1 MPGNF
6 SHHTFKS
13 PNQSTLRYHTS
24 SLNSPP
30 LPPASPWLI
39 PPDQTMDFQHQQHQ
53 QQQFEQKA
61 HYMNAMKFDEPTP
74 DYLISMV
81 QSFSKGQN
89 VSLTREQIAQIMQ
102 YYNMMGTHRPMT
114 PEQHR
119 MMAAAMQHQAIEH
132 QHQKQQQQQQFEH
145 MQTAHMNAMKFNK
158 PTQDSLAQ
166 MVQSY
171 GKGQNVTLTPEQ
183 ISQVMQYCKMM
194 GTPVCSNMMPGNQN
208 VLPQGWMQQRG
219 QQPEMI
225 MNPVPHPNPDMQP
238 PVDYLHS
245 AHMQS
250 KTPGQ
255 QQMISATMQHK
266 AMNQQN
272 QHQQQ
277 FEHQQI
283 GHDMNAMKFNKP
295 APHQ

>member
-1 MPGNF
+1 MEQTPGNF
-6 SHHTFKS
+6 SHYTSKK

-39 PPDQTMDFQHQQHQ
+39 PLDQTMDFQHQQHQ
-53 QQQFEQKA
+53 QHQQQQFKQKA
-61 HYMNAMKFDEPTP
+61 HYMNAMKFDEPTR
-74 DYLISMV
+74 DYLTSMV

-89 VSLTREQIAQIMQ
+89 VSLTPEQIAQIMQYYMGQNVSLTPEQIAQIMQ

-132 QHQKQQQQQQFEH
+132 QHQQQQQLQQFEH
-145 MQTAHMNAMKFNK
+145 MQTAHIMNAMKFNK
-158 PTQDSLAQ
+158 PTLTPE

-171 GKGQNVTLTPEQ
+171 SKGKNVTLTPEQ
-183 ISQVMQYCKMM
+183 ISQVMQYGNTM
-194 GTPVCSNMMPGNQN
+194 GTPVCSNIMPGNQN

-225 MNPVPHPNPDMQP
+225 MNPVPHPNPDMRP
-238 PVDYLHS
+238 PVEYLHA
-245 AHMQS
+245 AHMQP
-250 KTPGQ
+250 KAPGQ
-255 QQMISATMQHK
+255 Q
-266 AMNQQN
+266 
-272 QHQQQ
+272 
-277 FEHQQI
+277 
-283 GHDMNAMKFNKP
+283 
-295 APHQ
+295 